1 MMNPAL
7 VVLTLGNFTAGT
19 GALLVTGL
27 LDSIA
32 SGVSV
37 SIQAAGQ
44 LTTAFAISVAIFGPL
59 LATLTSKLDRRTALT
74 AALVVFAAGCATS
87 AMAADYYWL
96 LASRVLTGIGASL
109 YTPQAAAS
117 AALLVPPEQRG
128 RAITTVFG
136 GFIFATVFGVPIG
149 TYLGA
154 MFGWREA
161 FAVVVGVA
169 LLNAAVLWRVMPPK
183 LMAPKV
189 DLSAWGQILRSP
201 GLMLLIATTGLQICG
216 QLTFFVYLA
225 PYFKTSLAL
234 TTAGVGWLFMWYG
247 LANLVGNTVVARNI
261 DRVGAARLSN
271 LGIVITAAAMAAFLF
286 GWGSLALTMLLLALW
301 GTASFAINSG
311 MQTRLVGAAPWL
323 APAALPLNSTSIYLG
338 QAAGAAIGGWLVS
351 HDHLRSLPWVGAV
364 FVVIAGLTSWA
375 ATRQPAPIKR

>member
-1 MMNPAL
+1 
-7 VVLTLGNFTAGT
+7 
-19 GALLVTGL
+19 
-27 LDSIA
+27 
-32 SGVSV
+32 
-37 SIQAAGQ
+37 
-44 LTTAFAISVAIFGPL
+44 
-59 LATLTSKLDRRTALT
+59 
-74 AALVVFAAGCATS
+74 
-87 AMAADYYWL
+87 
-96 LASRVLTGIGASL
+96 
-109 YTPQAAAS
+109 
-117 AALLVPPEQRG
+117 
-128 RAITTVFG
+128 
-136 GFIFATVFGVPIG
+136 
-149 TYLGA
+149 
-154 MFGWREA
+154 
-161 FAVVVGVA
+161 
-169 LLNAAVLWRVMPPK
+169 
-183 LMAPKV
+183 MAPKV
-189 DLSAWGQILRSP
+189 DLGAWGQIFRSP

-271 LGIVITAAAMAAFLF
+271 LGIVITAAAMAAFLL
-286 GWGSLALTMLLLALW
+286 GWESLALTMLLLALW

-364 FVVIAGLTSWA
+364 FVVTAGLSSWA
-375 ATRQPAPIKR
+375 ATRQPAPIRR